1 MCDIIAAQI
10 ENSKLFCEVIK
21 SFIKYLLSGSIIFI
35 LIGIG
40 IWLMATGKI
49 VIGVGIVAI
58 IVLVFILI
66 NSYKIYYSEYN
77 GYEEAE
83 DDI

>member
-21 SFIKYLLSGSIIFI
+21 SLIKYLLSGSIIFI

-40 IWLMATGKI
+40 IWLMITNKI
-49 VIGVGIVAI
+49 IIGVGIVAI
-58 IVLVFILI
+58 IVLTFILI
-66 NSYKIYYSEYN
+66 NNFRIYGKDEKI
-77 GYEEAE
+77 
-83 DDI
+83 